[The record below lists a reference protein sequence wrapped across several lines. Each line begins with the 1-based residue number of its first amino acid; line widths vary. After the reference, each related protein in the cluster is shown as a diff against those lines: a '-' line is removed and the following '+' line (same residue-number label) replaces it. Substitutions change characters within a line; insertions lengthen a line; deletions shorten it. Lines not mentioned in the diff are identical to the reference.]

1 MEGSLIIENTENHL
15 EVEMV
20 EKDNKMASKEKKECD
35 CDEKS
40 DKKNVMNVT
49 KMIEQI

>member
-20 EKDNKMASKEKKECD
+20 EKDNKMGSKEKKECD

-40 DKKNVMNVT
+40 DKK
-49 KMIEQI
+49 KM